1 MPLQHLSPA
10 CWRLCLLSTYT
21 HFFSSFLFFSF
32 KLSYLSHVIF
42 FGYFP
47 VILNCYEV
55 HKGRPTTVDSHEQKM
70 RPSSTIIL
78 KFNVILKVYVVLHLL
93 YTPDD
98 SRIVTVSIDQFIKL
112 NFMETRFLCLLLCL
126 ASLLRPGAFLFWLKI
141 ALDVCI
147 MLIRSV

>member
-70 RPSSTIIL
+70 RPSATIIL
-78 KFNVILKVYVVLHLL
+78 KFNVMLKVYGSSSPVIHTGWQQDCHSFHWPVYKVKLHGNKISLPSSVSCLL
-93 YTPDD
+93 A
-98 SRIVTVSIDQFIKL
+98 
-112 NFMETRFLCLLLCL
+112 ETR
-126 ASLLRPGAFLFWLKI
+126 SLS
-141 ALDVCI
+141 V
-147 MLIRSV
+147 LIKDSSGCMHNVN